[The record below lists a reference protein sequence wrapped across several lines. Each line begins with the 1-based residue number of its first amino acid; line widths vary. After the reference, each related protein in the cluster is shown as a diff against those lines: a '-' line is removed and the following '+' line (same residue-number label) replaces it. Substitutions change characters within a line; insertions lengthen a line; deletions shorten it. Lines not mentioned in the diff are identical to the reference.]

1 MSLTAVLA
9 MIVAS
14 PLDDIALALLCASH
28 TTRSATFSEIVAGG
42 IGSPANPTE
51 RIMASKINAQPSQSE
66 VDRIVEQLK
75 AARGT
80 KRPGNLVDRLADL
93 AADSG
98 RDLSRIGAGFSAA
111 YENAG
116 LSFAAE
122 RERQTRRTAE
132 RLLALARG

>member
-1 MSLTAVLA
+1 
-9 MIVAS
+9 
-14 PLDDIALALLCASH
+14 
-28 TTRSATFSEIVAGG
+28 
-42 IGSPANPTE
+42 
-51 RIMASKINAQPSQSE
+51 MASKNTTVATPSAAD

-98 RDLSRIGAGFSAA
+98 RGISRIGAGFSAA
-111 YENAG
+111 VENAG

-132 RLLALARG
+132 HLLALARS